1 MGSALPE
8 RGKRYGKEEV
18 CARIFHTG
26 QEHYRSGAYYAKH
39 KATIDGICEWADK
52 VGMYVA
58 FGTSDDDTY
67 LCQYETV
74 QFTKAMCSGLSNELK
89 ARLKAEWK
97 SSVQLGYQ
105 AFGDC
110 W

>member
-1 MGSALPE
+1 MAKKKFVRGSFTLD
-8 RGKRYGKEEV
+8 KN
-18 CARIFHTG
+18 ITDLD
-26 QEHYRSGAYYAKH
+26 AYYAKH

-58 FGTSDDDTY
+58 FGTSDGDTY

-97 SSVQLGYQ
+97 SSVQFGYQ

>member
-1 MGSALPE
+1 MAKKKFVRGSFTLD
-8 RGKRYGKEEV
+8 KN
-18 CARIFHTG
+18 TTDLDT
-26 QEHYRSGAYYAKH
+26 YYAKH